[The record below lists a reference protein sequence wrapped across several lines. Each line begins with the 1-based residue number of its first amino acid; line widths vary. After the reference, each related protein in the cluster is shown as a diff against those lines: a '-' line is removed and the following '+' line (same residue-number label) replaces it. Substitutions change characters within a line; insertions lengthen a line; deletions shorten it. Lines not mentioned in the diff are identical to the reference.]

1 MSKIGEH
8 TAEKT
13 ALQYLLELAK
23 PCKRLLATSVI
34 FAVLGAAAGIVPY
47 LAVSRLIIRICAHNY
62 TLQAIFVTALIA
74 LAGYLGQLCLST
86 LSTIRSHRAAFTVL
100 RNIRM
105 QLTAKLSRVPM
116 GFILDTP
123 SGKFKTMLVDTVEK
137 LELPLAHII
146 PELTANL
153 LIPFLMLVYFFYLDW
168 RLALTAFATFPLGL
182 ICYMG
187 MMKDYEKRYAKV
199 LTASKNMDAA
209 TVEYIGGIEVIKAFN
224 QSTVSYRKYTEAIAE
239 NENAKAEWFKKT
251 NPYYAAGIAIAP
263 SSLLGVL
270 PLGCW
275 LFIHGSISAGSFIS
289 CIILSL
295 GLIAPLIQALRY
307 TDSLAMVDSTVKEIA
322 KLLEAEEM
330 NRPKEVV
337 PLKENTIAFS
347 HVSFAYSDT
356 EVLHDISFQAVPNGM
371 TAFVGP
377 SGSGKSTI
385 ARLIASFWEASK
397 GSVMIGGCDAR
408 NIPLSQVMER
418 VGYVSQDNYLF
429 HLSIRENIR
438 IGKPDATDAE
448 IEQAAKKASCHEF
461 IKALPQGY
469 DTVAGDGGNNLSGGE
484 KQRIAIARA
493 ILKDSPIIVLDEA
506 TAFTDPENEAVI
518 QRSIGELVAGKT
530 LIVIAHRL
538 STITMADKI
547 IVMNHGRIE
556 AEGRH
561 QSLLESCEL
570 YRTLW
575 NAHISVSDKKEN
587 GLTSTAAL
595 GEIV

>member
-1 MSKIGEH
+1 MSKTGEH

-23 PCKRLLATSVI
+23 PCKRLLVTSVI
-34 FAVLGAAAGIVPY
+34 FAVLGAAAGIIPD
-47 LAVSRLIIRICAHNY
+47 LAVSRLIIRICARDY

-74 LAGYLGQLCLST
+74 LAGYLGQLYLST

-275 LFIHGSISAGSFIS
+275 FFIHGSISAGSFIS

-330 NRPKEVV
+330 NRPKNAV
-337 PLKENTIAFS
+337 PIKENTIAFS
-347 HVSFAYSDT
+347 HVSFAYNDT

-385 ARLIASFWEASK
+385 ARLIASFWEANQ

-448 IEQAAKKASCHEF
+448 IEQVAKKASCHEF

-493 ILKDSPIIVLDEA
+493 ILKDSPIIMLDEA

-587 GLTSTAAL
+587 GLL

>member
-1 MSKIGEH
+1 MSKTGEH

-23 PCKRLLATSVI
+23 PCKRLLVTSVI

-47 LAVSRLIIRICAHNY
+47 LAVSRLIIRICTRDY

-239 NENAKAEWFKKT
+239 NEHAKAEWFKKT

-275 LFIHGSISAGSFIS
+275 FFIHGSISAGSFIS

-330 NRPKEVV
+330 NRPKNAV
-337 PLKENTIAFS
+337 PIKENTIAFS

-385 ARLIASFWEASK
+385 ARLIASFWEASN
-397 GSVMIGGCDAR
+397 GSVMIGGCDVR

-448 IEQAAKKASCHEF
+448 IEQAAKKASCHDF

-570 YRTLW
+570 YCTLW
-575 NAHISVSDKKEN
+575 NAHISVSDKK
-587 GLTSTAAL
+587 S
-595 GEIV
+595 GEAV

>member
-1 MSKIGEH
+1 MKNSEH
-8 TAEKT
+8 TNQKN

-23 PCKRLLATSVI
+23 PCKGLLISSVI
-34 FAVLGAAAGIVPY
+34 FSVLGAAAGIVPY
-47 LAVSRLIIRICAHNY
+47 LAVSRLIIRICARDY

-74 LAGYLGQLCLST
+74 LAGYLGQLYLST

-239 NENAKAEWFKKT
+239 SENANAEWFKKT

-275 LFIHGSISAGSFIS
+275 FFIHGSISAGSFIS

-330 NRPKEVV
+330 NRPKNAV
-337 PLKENTIAFS
+337 PIKENTIAFS

-385 ARLIASFWEASK
+385 ARLIASFWEASN
-397 GSVMIGGCDAR
+397 GSVMIGGCDVR

-461 IKALPQGY
+461 ISTLPQGY

-556 AEGRH
+556 AEGAH
-561 QSLLESCEL
+561 QALLESCEL

-575 NAHISVSDKKEN
+575 NAHISVSDKKEE
-587 GLTSTAAL
+587 A
-595 GEIV
+595 V

>member
-1 MSKIGEH
+1 
-8 TAEKT
+8 
-13 ALQYLLELAK
+13 
-23 PCKRLLATSVI
+23 
-34 FAVLGAAAGIVPY
+34 
-47 LAVSRLIIRICAHNY
+47 
-62 TLQAIFVTALIA
+62 
-74 LAGYLGQLCLST
+74 
-86 LSTIRSHRAAFTVL
+86 
-100 RNIRM
+100 
-105 QLTAKLSRVPM
+105 
-116 GFILDTP
+116 
-123 SGKFKTMLVDTVEK
+123 
-137 LELPLAHII
+137 
-146 PELTANL
+146 
-153 LIPFLMLVYFFYLDW
+153 
-168 RLALTAFATFPLGL
+168 
-182 ICYMG
+182 
-187 MMKDYEKRYAKV
+187 
-199 LTASKNMDAA
+199 MDAS

-224 QSTVSYRKYTEAIAE
+224 QSTVSYRKYTEAITE

-275 LFIHGSISAGSFIS
+275 FFIHGSISAGSFIS

-347 HVSFAYSDT
+347 HVSFSYSDT

-385 ARLIASFWEASK
+385 ARLIASFWEAST
-397 GSVMIGGCDAR
+397 GSVMIGGCDVR

-418 VGYVSQDNYLF
+418 VAYVSQDNYLF

-448 IEQAAKKASCHEF
+448 IEQAAKKTSCHDF
-461 IKALPQGY
+461 ISALPQGY

-556 AEGRH
+556 AEGEH

-575 NAHISVSDKKEN
+575 NAHISVSDKKEE
-587 GLTSTAAL
+587 A
-595 GEIV
+595 V